1 MRLVARM
8 ALASAFIFLTANPVR
23 GQNTS
28 LTLGGFNGAF
38 GNSTVA
44 NFDAGFDLAGS
55 NITVTV
61 ASTSGTETRRTRVY
75 IAASAAT
82 IGTLPISV
90 VQWERSD
97 IPGVWTS
104 LTTTNFLLHEQL
116 LAGSPAS
123 WVRNVRLRILY
134 PWATTPAQ
142 ALNGTVR
149 FTLEVVAP

>member
-1 MRLVARM
+1 M
-8 ALASAFIFLTANPVR
+8 ALASAMLLLTAEAVAA
-23 GQNTS
+23 QNTR

-61 ASTSGTETRRTRVY
+61 RSTSGTQTRRTRVY
-75 IAASAAT
+75 IAASSAT

-97 IPGVWTS
+97 LPGVWTS
-104 LTTTNFLLHEQL
+104 LSTTNVLLHEQVI
-116 LAGSPAS
+116 GGTPAQ

-134 PWATTPAQ
+134 PWSTTPAQ
-142 ALNGTVR
+142 ALTGTVR